1 MAVEHSPRICPN
13 AGTADPLHFLS
24 LLFFPTYQGPA
35 YADYPVPVEADMH
48 ENQNGENDA
57 ADIVKE
63 GDLVDWEDYMT
74 HIKES
79 QDPGEPGNSSE
90 YTERP

>member
-1 MAVEHSPRICPN
+1 
-13 AGTADPLHFLS
+13 
-24 LLFFPTYQGPA
+24 
-35 YADYPVPVEADMH
+35 VPVEADMH